1 MMRVIFLAVLAGV
14 LALQAEFY
22 YYQEPSNAFPDER
35 VTSISSDDE
44 IMRKIQEKLNSATWS
59 KKIEGANFQVSSGAV
74 TIQGEVK
81 TQSDRDRIANEI
93 RRISGVRSIDN
104 QITVQRRY

>member
-1 MMRVIFLAVLAGV
+1 MNRIIFLALLAGTV
-14 LALQAEFY
+14 SLQAEFY

-35 VTSISSDDE
+35 VTALGSDEEIS
-44 IMRKIQEKLNSATWS
+44 RKIQEKLNSDTWS
-59 KKIEGANFQVSSGAV
+59 KKIEASNFQVSSGAV